1 MNDYEDTM
9 KNYAGLPVKYIVAGN
24 YNEYQA
30 YVKRKPRIECYY
42 KYVSGTDTLRGLSS
56 IDGFYIG
63 SYESRPDIKEI
74 KSAIAIIKANHITHR
89 SVEFDWDS
97 WKNNTGFVAQ
107 EIGPDIATII
117 NGGDMSELTAR
128 IIRAKKLL
136 EKEIDDYE
144 QENGCE

>member
-1 MNDYEDTM
+1 MNDEL

-42 KYVSGTDTLRGLSS
+42 KYVATANTLRGLSS

-63 SYESRPDIKEI
+63 SYESRPDIEEI
-74 KSAIAIIKANHITHR
+74 KSAIAIIKANHNTHR

-107 EIGPDIATII
+107 EVGPDIATII
-117 NGGDMSELTAR
+117 NGGDVSEYIDR
-128 IIRAKKLL
+128 IEVAKRIL
-136 EKEIDDYE
+136 EKELDEYDAR
-144 QENGCE
+144 NKCE